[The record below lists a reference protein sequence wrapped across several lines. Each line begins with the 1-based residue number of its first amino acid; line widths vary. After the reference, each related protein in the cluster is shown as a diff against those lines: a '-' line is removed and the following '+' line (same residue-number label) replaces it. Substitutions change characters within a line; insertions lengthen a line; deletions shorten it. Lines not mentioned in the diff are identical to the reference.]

1 MVMWILS
8 LVKDIWGYVSFFFSS
23 RRRHTS
29 CALVT
34 GVQTCALPIS
44 TADTALDQI
53 GGRRLVDIN
62 AAEQFGREI
71 LKIETPA
78 ATGSENVT
86 PVHRGEDLG
95 EATDRHRSAF
105 TTVARNLDA
114 RDALQRFGRVSV
126 GQLAV
131 VVGDDRIDHRLAG
144 ALSLLCHFQDR
155 ADARA

>member
-1 MVMWILS
+1 MRISYWSSDVCSSDL
-8 LVKDIWGYVSFFFSS
+8 LV
-23 RRRHTS
+23 RER
-29 CALVT
+29 LVAAAHAAAEFEP
-34 GVQTCALPIS
+34 VEIERLARAQVDHA
-44 TADTALDQI
+44 ADTALDQI

-114 RDALQRFGRVSV
+114 RDALQRFGRVAV
-126 GQLAV
+126 GQLAD
-131 VVGDDRIDHRLAG
+131 VVGDEARKSTRLN
-144 ALSLLCHFQDR
+144 SSH
-155 ADARA
+155 

>member
-86 PVHRGEDLG
+86 PEIGR
-95 EATDRHRSAF
+95 ASCR
-105 TTVARNLDA
+105 ARVC
-114 RDALQRFGRVSV
+114 QYV
-126 GQLAV
+126 
-131 VVGDDRIDHRLAG
+131 
-144 ALSLLCHFQDR
+144 
-155 ADARA
+155 